1 MKLEN
6 KLTINKLIANDII
19 NYAMDNAISENYNV
33 SLNTYLNDF
42 DDESKKYILKNID
55 TITEDI
61 RQSENVLDLVVQK
74 ENNNTIFDMIFYWEK
89 LLNQVEHIFLY
100 NVKLFKIVL
109 NFEDIHDKKE
119 RELEKIQIIKD
130 SVEATEQAVKSKN
143 KFFAIDLDFEDIQ
156 EIANDIIDDDEFNN
170 DLIARLKNYGNG
182 KEI

>member
-89 LLNQVEHIFLY
+89 LLNQVEHIVLD
-100 NVKLFKIVL
+100 NAKLFK
-109 NFEDIHDKKE
+109 
-119 RELEKIQIIKD
+119 
-130 SVEATEQAVKSKN
+130 
-143 KFFAIDLDFEDIQ
+143 IDLDFEDIQ

-170 DLIARLKNYGNG
+170 DLIARLKNYDNG
-182 KEI
+182 KEIE

>member
-89 LLNQVEHIFLY
+89 LLNQVEHIVLD
-100 NVKLFKIVL
+100 NAKLFK
-109 NFEDIHDKKE
+109 
-119 RELEKIQIIKD
+119 
-130 SVEATEQAVKSKN
+130 
-143 KFFAIDLDFEDIQ
+143 IDLDFEDIQ

>member
-61 RQSENVLDLVVQK
+61 RQSENELDLVVQK

-89 LLNQVEHIFLY
+89 LLNQVEHIVLD
-100 NVKLFKIVL
+100 NAKLFK
-109 NFEDIHDKKE
+109 
-119 RELEKIQIIKD
+119 
-130 SVEATEQAVKSKN
+130 
-143 KFFAIDLDFEDIQ
+143 IDLDFEDIQ